1 MENKSINSQIEEMK
15 KGCGTDFSSGNMPI
29 CICGAKEDKYTKLY
43 GKYCP
48 SCQAKLSTL
57 QEAQKMFLEEID
69 KKLSDIDYSLDN
81 LDNNEEFQDMEEYE
95 RDEYLNNLYGMR
107 QGLEELKSRI
117 GRENDW
123 ISYKQRPEWCMD

>member
-1 MENKSINSQIEEMK
+1 MTQNKTINSQIEEMK

-57 QEAQKMFLEEID
+57 QECQKMFLEEI
-69 KKLSDIDYSLDN
+69 KL
-81 LDNNEEFQDMEEYE
+81 
-95 RDEYLNNLYGMR
+95 LNIEVNRKLWFKLNSTNCANIVIETY
-107 QGLEELKSRI
+107 EELKSKI
-117 GRENDW
+117 GGEDDT
-123 ISYKQRPEWCMD
+123 K

>member
-1 MENKSINSQIEEMK
+1 MTQNKTINEQIEELK
-15 KGCGTDFSSGNMPI
+15 KGCGKGFYSNKGRAI
-29 CICGAKEDKYTKLY
+29 EGQCGHDGRL
-43 GKYCP
+43 CP
-48 SCQAKLSTL
+48 NCQSKLSTL

-107 QGLEELKSRI
+107 QGLQELKSKI
-117 GRENDW
+117 GGEDET
-123 ISYKQRPEWCMD
+123 K